1 MKKYLWLFLA
11 ALCSYI
17 FYFFSLPPSTPYT
30 PPPLPV
36 QEQLLLVPLDSRPP
50 CTLIAQDLGRLAS
63 IDVILPPKEL
73 LDNYRT
79 PANRE
84 KLSSWLSHNAG
95 NCPAVISGD
104 LLIHGGLLASRL
116 PQGTVNDEQNFFKLL
131 QTMPSGEDIT
141 VFSIIPRLLVSD
153 NLLPDAWYQWHLM
166 RYSTLRDIVEQFG
179 DYPSTAQLEEIKNKI
194 PQEILQKYNMLYST
208 NDSFNKQLAALCAA
222 KNYTLV
228 IGQDDAQPFGL
239 PNRNRTHA
247 ETYMRRAGLS
257 SASTTTCGADEIAQM
272 LTARRFCQINNYK
285 PKFYIEYTTG
295 SAATAI
301 MPYMAVTAEAA
312 LLDKIKFT
320 GGTLTQNLNEA
331 DVILYVH
338 CGSAEEPANE
348 KMAQKLQ
355 TLLNSGKHVAVI
367 DASEDYESSQML
379 LPVLLANN
387 VTINKLV
394 SYSAWNT
401 FGNAAGTAMAQSA
414 IFTGQLKRLPKHLLP
429 ALYAQNLNFTVAR
442 LLDDYSYQK
451 LLHHRLS
458 TILTLRGQ
466 DPVNLNDSYKTF
478 AENIIE
484 GFIYNEKR
492 SLLYTNLG
500 LTPFYSDGADEYY
513 LTGINAETKLPWN
526 RIFEIELKT
535 NCEYGIKKSARAR

>member
-1 MKKYLWLFLA
+1 MKKYLWLFLT

-30 PPPLPV
+30 PPPLPL

-73 LDNYRT
+73 LDNYRA

-84 KLSSWLSHNAG
+84 KLSSWFSHNAG
-95 NCPAVISGD
+95 KYPAVISGD
-104 LLIHGGLLASRL
+104 LLIHGGLLGSRL
-116 PQGTVNDEQNFFKLL
+116 PLGTNADEQNFLTLL
-131 QTMPSGEDIT
+131 NNLPQNKDIT

-166 RYSTLRDIVEQFG
+166 RYSTLQDIVEQFG
-179 DYPSTAQLEEIKNKI
+179 DFYFTQQLEEIKAEI
-194 PQEILQKYNMLYST
+194 PPEILTKYNNLYAN
-208 NDSFNKQLAALCAA
+208 NDNFNKQLAALCAA

-228 IGQDDAQPFGL
+228 TGQDDAQPFGL

-247 ETYMRRAGLS
+247 EAYMRRAGLKS
-257 SASTTTCGADEIAQM
+257 GSTTTCGADEIAQM

-295 SAATAI
+295 SAATTI

-320 GGTLTQNLNEA
+320 GGTLTQNFNEA
-331 DVILYVH
+331 DVVLYVH
-338 CGSAEEPANE
+338 CGSAKEPANE
-348 KMAQKLQ
+348 KMAKKLQ
-355 TLLNSGKHVAVI
+355 ILLSSGKHVAVI
-367 DASEDYESSQML
+367 DASKDYENSQML
-379 LPVLLANN
+379 LPKLLENN
-387 VTINKLV
+387 VPINKLC

-401 FGNAAGTAMAQSA
+401 FGNAAGTAIAQSA
-414 IFTGQLKRLPKHLLP
+414 IFTGQLKALPKQLHP
-429 ALYAQNLNFTVAR
+429 SLYAQNLNFTVAR

-458 TILTLRGQ
+458 TILALRGQ
-466 DPVNLNDSYKTF
+466 DSTNLNDNYKTF
-478 AENIIE
+478 AENIID

-500 LTPFYSDGADEYY
+500 LTPFYSDGSDEYY
-513 LTGINAETKLPWN
+513 LTGINAGAKLPWN

-535 NCEYGIKKSARAR
+535 NCEYGIKKSAQ

>member
-1 MKKYLWLFLA
+1 MKKYLWLFLT

-30 PPPLPV
+30 PPSLPV

-73 LDNYRT
+73 LDNYRI

-84 KLSSWLSHNAG
+84 KLSSWLIHNAG
-95 NCPAVISGD
+95 QCPAVISGD

-131 QTMPSGEDIT
+131 QAMPSGEDIT

-194 PQEILQKYNMLYST
+194 PQEILQKYNVLYST

-247 ETYMRRAGLS
+247 EAYMRRAGLS

-272 LTARRFCQINNYK
+272 LIARHFCQINNYK

-295 SAATAI
+295 SAPTAI

-320 GGTLTQNLNEA
+320 GGTLTQNPDEA

-338 CGSAEEPANE
+338 CGSAKEPANE
-348 KMAQKLQ
+348 KMSQKLQ

-414 IFTGQLKRLPKHLLP
+414 IFTGQLKRLPKYLLP

-466 DPVNLNDSYKTF
+466 DPANLNDSYKTF

-500 LTPFYSDGADEYY
+500 LTPFYSDGTDEYY
-513 LTGINAETKLPWN
+513 LTGINAEAKLPWN
-526 RIFEIELKT
+526 RIFEIKLKT
-535 NCEYGIKKSARAR
+535 NCEYGIKKSAR